1 MNRYFIKYDKGRINK
16 QKYIIEKSVQH
27 NIWEQ
32 LYYLV
37 IPSHVTKMEIIN
49 QFQVFIREKY

>member
-16 QKYIIEKSVQH
+16 QKYIIEKLFS
-27 NIWEQ
+27 ITWEQ